1 MTNIITIDG
10 PTSSGKSSV
19 GLLFAKKIGFQFIDT
34 GTIYRAAT
42 LFTLENNLDPDS
54 DIEKIAEGLKK
65 MDLKFITEDGEHK
78 VYSGTRD
85 LTDILHSQKI
95 NNFVAIVA
103 AIAKVREAAK
113 TIQYDLGKIADTVM
127 MGRDI
132 GTEIFPNAKL
142 KFVITATPQ
151 VRARRR
157 FEQLLSRG
165 VDVTFKQVLEEIKKR
180 DDQDTNRKVSPYRIP
195 DDAIIIDTSN
205 KTIEQSVEELIKHY
219 QENFSI
225 KI

>member
-19 GLLFAKKIGFQFIDT
+19 GLLFAKEIGFQFIDT
-34 GTIYRAAT
+34 GTIYRAAA
-42 LFTLENNLDPDS
+42 LFTLENNLDPGQ
-54 DIEKIAEGLKK
+54 DIEKIAKGLET

-78 VYSGTRD
+78 VYSGSRD
-85 LTDILHSQKI
+85 LTDSLHTQKI

-103 AIAKVREAAK
+103 AKAEVRKTAK
-113 TIQYDLGKIADTVM
+113 TIQYDLGDIANTVM

-142 KFVITATPQ
+142 KFVITASPE

-165 VDVTFKQVLEEIKKR
+165 VDVTFEQVLEEIKKR
-180 DDQDTNRKVSPYRIP
+180 DEQDATREVSPYRIP
-195 DDAIIIDTSN
+195 EDAIIIDTSD
-205 KTIEQSVEELIKHY
+205 KTIEESVAELMTHY
-219 QENFSI
+219 RKTFQI
-225 KI
+225 